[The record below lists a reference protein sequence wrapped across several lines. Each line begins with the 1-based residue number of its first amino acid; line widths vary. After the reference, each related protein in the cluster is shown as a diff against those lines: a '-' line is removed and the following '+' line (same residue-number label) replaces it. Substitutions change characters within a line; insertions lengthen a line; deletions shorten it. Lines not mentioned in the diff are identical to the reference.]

1 MTAPPDNSR
10 TLAGYNLS
18 LSDPTRVCRVNSDT
32 GRSRDRALGA
42 PPHRPPKDVSRLPM
56 EKSSAARDQ
65 LIPAALPNT
74 ALRKLATGACLSL
87 ADRGIASR
95 TRARFASQE
104 ELGGTPLLYLD
115 EEVERER
122 HGGILSTRVGQVH
135 PARAPKEHGGT
146 RSGQKRTAYPWLK
159 SAAARLREAT
169 VPTLEVS
176 RLLSPPRNLLGQ
188 RIRAGSVAAVCAA
201 RWTP

>member
-42 PPHRPPKDVSRLPM
+42 PPHRPPRDVSRLPM

-104 ELGGTPLLYLD
+104 ELGELPFCIWMRKWNVSGMGVFFQLGWGRFIP
-115 EEVERER
+115 RAR
-122 HGGILSTRVGQVH
+122 QKSTAGLGQV
-135 PARAPKEHGGT
+135 
-146 RSGQKRTAYPWLK
+146 
-159 SAAARLREAT
+159 
-169 VPTLEVS
+169 
-176 RLLSPPRNLLGQ
+176 RNVRHILG
-188 RIRAGSVAAVCAA
+188 
-201 RWTP
+201 